1 MNTPSIPSGFLP
13 VHSVSCCKII
23 LALSITISSL
33 LLLSGCAKQNATSE
47 GEILTEPV
55 TQSEEITT
63 QASDALAFADE
74 NTDYPYIDI
83 TDDILIFID
92 SANQAAYGISDI
104 SGLDDATLETIGQTF
119 YDTMP
124 DVSIEKTDFASF
136 KEVTLDQECE
146 ISMVIPAREYYECPQ
161 GITIPTQDAVNQ
173 AVAIIKGAFA
183 SDCTIEN
190 AYIYY
195 YQNLSGELAITR
207 DWVVLL
213 TATLSDGSPCEFTVR
228 IDAFTGALQ
237 RANHMGAYQST
248 SESVTDKTYD
258 PITKDN
264 YETYAAA
271 TLDYLLAAGIAVDES
286 VAPIVTRY
294 MTISYYAIVYTTT
307 TGEHYQAFLYT
318 DGCCATIARILGEWD
333 PNSDRISTVEDMQNY
348 TMDWE

>member
-1 MNTPSIPSGFLP
+1 MNTPTIPSVFLP
-13 VHSVSCCKII
+13 LHSTFYCKNI
-23 LALSITISSL
+23 LAISITIISL
-33 LLLSGCAKQNATSE
+33 LLLNGCTSQNATSE

-55 TQSEEITT
+55 TESEEITT
-63 QASDALAFADE
+63 QTSDALAFADE
-74 NTDYPYIDI
+74 NTDYPYTDI
-83 TDDILIFID
+83 TDDILVFID
-92 SANQAAYGISDI
+92 SANQVLYGISDI
-104 SGLDDATLETIGQTF
+104 SGLDEATLETIGQTF

-136 KEVTLDQECE
+136 KNATLDQERE
-146 ISMVIPAREYYECPQ
+146 IAMVIPAREYYECPQ

-173 AVAIIKGAFA
+173 AVAIIKSAFT

-195 YQNLSGELAITR
+195 YQNLSGEPADTR

-213 TATLSDGSPCEFTVR
+213 TTTLSDGRPCEFTVR
-228 IDAFTGALQ
+228 IDAFTGVLQ
-237 RANHMGAYQST
+237 QVSYLNAEEQLP
-248 SESVTDKTYD
+248 EKIYD

-271 TLDYLLAAGIAVDES
+271 TLDYLLAAGVAVDES
-286 VAPIVTRY
+286 VAPIVMRY
-294 MTISYYAIVYTTT
+294 MTISWYAIVYTTT

-318 DGCCATIARILGEWD
+318 DGSCATVARILGEWD
-333 PNSDRISTVEDMQNY
+333 PNSDRIGTVEDLQNY